1 MKFKKN
7 ASDNPSYVSDDG
19 LYALENGYM
28 AAALD
33 GLRNKSDRVA
43 VLEAVATI
51 REFLDSAEETGA
63 LEWM

>member
-28 AAALD
+28 DAALN
-33 GLRNKSDRVA
+33 GLRNKSDLDA
-43 VLEAVATI
+43 VLAAVATI
-51 REFLDSAEETGA
+51 REFLDSAEEAGA
-63 LEWM
+63 LEWI